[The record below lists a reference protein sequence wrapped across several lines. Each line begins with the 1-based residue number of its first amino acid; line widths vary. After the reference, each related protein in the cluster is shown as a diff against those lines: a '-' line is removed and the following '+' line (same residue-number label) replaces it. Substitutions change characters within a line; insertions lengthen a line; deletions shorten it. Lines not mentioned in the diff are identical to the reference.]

1 MNEDYSHQLY
11 LLVREVEQVGGKPLD
26 ENAKVYKVLAS
37 LIQHS
42 NISIQSEVIEY
53 LISMEKEEFPSKYRR
68 NF

>member
-26 ENAKVYKVLAS
+26 EKAKVFNVLAS